1 MTEVQYITDA
11 KGERTA
17 VILPIDEYREI
28 MERIRVEV
36 DSENI
41 EVSDDDV
48 DIRLAKIMELSKD
61 SPEVSRNTV
70 FAALS
75 RDP

>member
-1 MTEVQYITDA
+1 MTEFQYITDA

-28 MERIRVEV
+28 MDRIRVVV
-36 DSENI
+36 DCEAI
-41 EVSDDDV
+41 EVSNEDI

-61 SPEVSRNTV
+61 SLEVSREEV
-70 FAALS
+70 FAALR
-75 RDP
+75 RDS